1 MIGSEVWRC
10 LHDALT
16 RGEPA
21 MLLIVTEASGSTA
34 GAPGFKMAVTA
45 TGRLAG
51 TIGGGGVEAE
61 LVDLARRRLAGP
73 EPRASFERRVHR
85 SDSEH
90 ASGQL
95 CGGEQTVWLRP
106 CGRADRPALEAL
118 LRMAESGEPGT
129 LAIGEDALRV
139 TPGADAR
146 GIAASD
152 PGTAIA
158 AETVPGSAVDPG
170 GDAAAG
176 AAYREV
182 FGPAGRVYLC
192 GGGHVSL
199 ALSRVLAALDFHITV
214 LDDRPEVATLAA
226 NEWARAKVI
235 VPFGEAGSRI
245 PDGPDVYAIICTPSH
260 RADEEVLRQLA
271 GRPLRYLGML
281 GSRRKVAEI
290 LARLRRDGYTDK
302 ALGRLRAPIGVQI
315 GSRTPAEIA
324 VSIAAEMIAV
334 RREPIVPSSSWA
346 S

>member
-1 MIGSEVWRC
+1 MTGSEVWRC
-10 LHDALT
+10 LHDALG

-21 MLLIVTEASGSTA
+21 MLLVVTEASGSTA

-51 TIGGGGVEAE
+51 TIGGGEVEAE
-61 LVDLARRRLAGP
+61 LVELARRRLSGP
-73 EPRASFERRVHR
+73 DPRASFERRVHR

-90 ASGQL
+90 ASGLL

-106 CGRADRPALEAL
+106 CREADRPVLEAL
-118 LRMAESGEPGT
+118 LRMAERGESGT
-129 LAIGEDALRV
+129 LVIAEDALRV

-146 GIAASD
+146 AT
-152 PGTAIA
+152 GTAVPA
-158 AETVPGSAVDPG
+158 AGPAADPET
-170 GDAAAG
+170 G

-199 ALSRVLAALDFHITV
+199 ALSRVLATLDFHITV

-226 NEWARAKVI
+226 NEWAHAKVI
-235 VPFGEAGSRI
+235 VPFAEAGSRI
-245 PDGPDVYAIICTPSH
+245 PDGQDVYAIICTPSH

-271 GRPLRYLGML
+271 GRSLRYLGML

-290 LARLRRDGYTDK
+290 LARMRRDGFSEE
-302 ALGRLRAPIGVQI
+302 ALGRLRSPIGVQI

-334 RREPIVPSSSWA
+334 RREA
-346 S
+346 